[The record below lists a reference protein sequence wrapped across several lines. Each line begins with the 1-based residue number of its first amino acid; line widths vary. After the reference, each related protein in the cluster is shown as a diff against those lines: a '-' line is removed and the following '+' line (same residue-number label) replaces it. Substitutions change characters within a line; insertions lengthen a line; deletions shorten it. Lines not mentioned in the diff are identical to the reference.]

1 MKARK
6 RDSNDEWK
14 DVICAQLEGS
24 DILYKEQYLEFQH
37 DNLSAELKTC
47 DQVDEERHWQG
58 VRERAA
64 IAALQGMYANQR
76 LYGKDEDY
84 ARRSVEI
91 ANALVEQLKG
101 E

>member
-1 MKARK
+1 M
-6 RDSNDEWK
+6 
-14 DVICAQLEGS
+14 
-24 DILYKEQYLEFQH
+24 
-37 DNLSAELKTC
+37 
-47 DQVDEERHWQG
+47 
-58 VRERAA
+58 AA

-91 ANALVEQLKG
+91 ANGLVEQLKG